1 MKVFGIGLSKTGTKS
16 LNAALRRL
24 DYDVRHYPSDLATA
38 REVVTRRPY
47 SILARCDGLTDLHA
61 AVRFR
66 ALDAK
71 YPGSKFVLTIR
82 EKRAWLVSCRRHF
95 EVHRPQTMREPLRS
109 MVLCLRHRAY
119 GDVQF
124 DGKQFAR
131 AYDRHVASV
140 LAHFVGRGDL
150 LVIDIPAGDGWDKLC
165 PFFEKPRPDE
175 PFPFIR

>member
-24 DYDVRHYPSDLATA
+24 GYDVHHYPSDLATA
-38 REVVTRRPY
+38 REVVTNRPY

-66 ALDAK
+66 ALDAR
-71 YPGSKFVLTIR
+71 YRGSKFVLTTR
-82 EKRAWLVSCRRHF
+82 ARRAWLDSCRRHF
-95 EVHRPQTMREPLRS
+95 KVHRPQAMREPRRS

-119 GDVQF
+119 GVVQF
-124 DGKQFAR
+124 DVKRFAR

-140 LAHFVGRGDL
+140 LDHFAGRGDL
-150 LVIDIPAGDGWDKLC
+150 LVLDIPAGDGWDKLC
-165 PFFEKPRPDE
+165 PFLEKPRPAG